1 MFELAERLVGIY
13 KVNHMTKSVTVENRD
28 YLGLQ
33 RQAAQAR
40 LGAMGGAQGG
50 GAQGLQTTQGV
61 GGHLL
66 GQRQMLGG
74 LGTQQSQASQQSSR
88 PLSREAVQESQSPV
102 KQSPTLQGKPVANQL
117 LVSPSQAQM
126 QTELDASVARTEESV
141 IDETENTIQ

>member
-33 RQAAQAR
+33 RQAMQAQAQAQQR
-40 LGAMGGAQGG
+40 LRGHLMLNGAQRPVVGVG
-50 GAQGLQTTQGV
+50 RSALQEIPLQTQTQL
-61 GGHLL
+61 GH
-66 GQRQMLGG
+66 
-74 LGTQQSQASQQSSR
+74 QSSR
-88 PLSREAVQESQSPV
+88 PVSRDAVQESQSPV
-102 KQSPTLQGKPVANQL
+102 KLSPVHVVQGKPVANQL

-141 IDETENTIQ
+141 MDETENTIH